1 MRRSYLSLLVLFFLL
16 CQSISFASVLKIKS
30 LVSVSGDRIY
40 LRDILE
46 DPSGIPDG
54 FLGVELFPAPP
65 LGKSLVYSSQYI
77 KQILTMKVPALLKD
91 RDLSSP
97 DKVIFTRTA
106 QVISKEE
113 LISIVREKIG
123 IPNLEPL
130 SQDIPS
136 VVLPEGN
143 LKIDVKQLSSAN
155 SKVLVLKVSFY
166 VDDRYIKA
174 INLSFKT
181 DIKKVLYAV
190 KVYVPKGTIITEEM
204 IAEKS
209 VDSIVPSAIEKKED
223 IIGKVTTRILYPGQ
237 IITSN
242 AVVEPPLVNKNEEVE
257 AIRRI
262 GNLTVSTKLI
272 ALQDGYFGQTIRLR
286 NPSSF
291 KEVLGTVIGRGKVEV
306 FK

>member
-1 MRRSYLSLLVLFFLL
+1 
-16 CQSISFASVLKIKS
+16 
-30 LVSVSGDRIY
+30 VSGDRIY
-40 LRDILE
+40 LKDILE

-54 FLGVELFPAPP
+54 FLQVELFPAPP
-65 LGKSLVYSSQYI
+65 LGKSIVYSSQYI
-77 KQILTMKVPALLKD
+77 RQILTMKLPALLKD
-91 RDLSSP
+91 TDLSSP
-97 DKVIFTRTA
+97 DKIIFTRTA
-106 QVISKEE
+106 QIVSREE
-113 LISIVREKIG
+113 LVSLVREKMG

-136 VVLPEGN
+136 VILPEGT
-143 LKIDVKQLSSAN
+143 LRIDVKQLSSTN
-155 SKVLVLKVSFY
+155 SKVLVVKVSFY
-166 VDDRYIKA
+166 VDDKYIKA
-174 INLSFKT
+174 VNLSFKT
-181 DIKKVLYAV
+181 DIKKVVYAV
-190 KVYVPKGTIITEEM
+190 KVYVPKGTVITEEM
-204 IAEKS
+204 IAEKT

-223 IIGKVTTRILYPGQ
+223 IIGKVATRILYPGQ

-262 GNLTVSTKLI
+262 GNLTISTKLI

-306 FK
+306 FR

>member
-1 MRRSYLSLLVLFFLL
+1 
-16 CQSISFASVLKIKS
+16 
-30 LVSVSGDRIY
+30 VSGDRIY
-40 LRDILE
+40 LKDILE

-54 FLGVELFPAPP
+54 FLQVELFPAPP
-65 LGKSLVYSSQYI
+65 LGKSIVYSSQYI
-77 KQILTMKVPALLKD
+77 RQILTMKLPALLKD
-91 RDLSSP
+91 TDLSSP
-97 DKVIFTRTA
+97 DKIIFTRTA
-106 QVISKEE
+106 QIVSREE
-113 LISIVREKIG
+113 LVSLVREKMG

-136 VVLPEGN
+136 VILPEGT
-143 LKIDVKQLSSAN
+143 LRIDIKQLSSTN
-155 SKVLVLKVSFY
+155 SKVLVVKVSFY
-166 VDDRYIKA
+166 VDDKYIKA
-174 INLSFKT
+174 VNLSFKT
-181 DIKKVLYAV
+181 DIKKVVYAV
-190 KVYVPKGTIITEEM
+190 KVYVPKGTVITEEM
-204 IAEKS
+204 IAEKT

-223 IIGKVTTRILYPGQ
+223 IIGKVATRILYPGQ

-262 GNLTVSTKLI
+262 GNLTISTKLI

-306 FK
+306 FR

>member
-30 LVSVSGDRIY
+30 SVSVSGDRIY
-40 LRDILE
+40 LKDILE

-54 FLGVELFPAPP
+54 FLQVELFPAPP
-65 LGKSLVYSSQYI
+65 LGKSIVYSSQYI
-77 KQILTMKVPALLKD
+77 RQILTMKLPALLKD
-91 RDLSSP
+91 TDLSSP
-97 DKVIFTRTA
+97 DKIIFTRTA
-106 QVISKEE
+106 QIVSREE
-113 LISIVREKIG
+113 LVSLVREKMG

-136 VVLPEGN
+136 VILPEGT
-143 LKIDVKQLSSAN
+143 LRIDIKQLSSTN
-155 SKVLVLKVSFY
+155 SKVLVVKVSFY
-166 VDDRYIKA
+166 VDDKYIKA
-174 INLSFKT
+174 VNLSFKT
-181 DIKKVLYAV
+181 DIKKVVYAV
-190 KVYVPKGTIITEEM
+190 KVYVPKGTVITEEM
-204 IAEKS
+204 IAEKT
-209 VDSIVPSAIEKKED
+209 VESIVPSAIEKKED
-223 IIGKVTTRILYPGQ
+223 IIGKVATRILYPGQ

-262 GNLTVSTKLI
+262 GNLTISTKLI

-306 FK
+306 FR